1 MPPVRRAMGGDHPRG
16 PTRASTCLGSRDP
29 GARVTMSPS
38 AAPEF
43 PSRREDGIRETL
55 AEVRREIACR
65 VCHGDIKRCRL
76 AVCPYL
82 GRVRSWFEDRRD
94 LQSTNLFG
102 ASPPSAFVGSWGYPK
117 VLVGP
122 LVPPVR
128 DEDTAIL
135 DASESWLQYDLAE
148 ILRFRLSLVRG
159 KAPRRIAEAR
169 TPDKILSTVQEASMA
184 ARPID
189 TEMWFTKKPSLVS
202 PFSARAPPSG
212 PSADLAKVDLASNP
226 SVPRKVDALV
236 GDTDV
241 KAGDA
246 VAELYRG
253 GISQSHITR
262 IFSVGLLGMQDR
274 RKLVPTEWSITAVD
288 DILGAR
294 LVSEVRSHPWINE
307 YEVYSASGL
316 ANNVAILLFPQAFM
330 FEGLE
335 AWNLAADPT
344 PIQDH
349 EFAGGRTTYP
359 DRIAGAYH
367 ATRLPVLEHLAARRR
382 QAGAIVLMEVYD
394 EWVPLGVWRY
404 RELARAAL
412 HRKAV
417 AFATLD
423 DAEADLER
431 RLRLPLRNWWRASV
445 LRSYL
450 RTQKR
455 ITAYP

>member
-1 MPPVRRAMGGDHPRG
+1 
-16 PTRASTCLGSRDP
+16 
-29 GARVTMSPS
+29 MSPS
-38 AAPEF
+38 AASEPL
-43 PSRREDGIRETL
+43 SRREDGIRETL

-82 GRVRSWFEDRRD
+82 DRVRSWFEDRRD
-94 LQSTNLFG
+94 LRSTNLFG

-128 DEDTAIL
+128 GEDTSIL

-169 TPDKILSTVQEASMA
+169 APDKILATVQEGAMA
-184 ARPID
+184 GRPID
-189 TEMWFTKKPSLVS
+189 TEMWFTKKPTLLS

-236 GDTDV
+236 GDTDA
-241 KAGDA
+241 KAVDA

-262 IFSVGLLGMQDR
+262 IFSVGLLGTQER

-288 DILGAR
+288 DILAKR

-316 ANNVAILLFPQAFM
+316 ANNVAVLLFPQAFM

-335 AWNLAADPT
+335 AWNLSADPT

-359 DRIAGAYH
+359 DQIAGAYH

-412 HRKAV
+412 GRRPAS
-417 AFATLD
+417 FPSLD
-423 DAEADLER
+423 DAEAELGQ

-455 ITAYP
+455 ITAYA